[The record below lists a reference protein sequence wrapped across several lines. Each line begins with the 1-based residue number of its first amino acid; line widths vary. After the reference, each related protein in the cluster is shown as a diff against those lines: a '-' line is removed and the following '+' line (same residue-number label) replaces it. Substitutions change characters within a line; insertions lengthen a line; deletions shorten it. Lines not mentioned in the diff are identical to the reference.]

1 MYVRMDDFFRTIIF
15 LDAEI
20 TKFSYP
26 WCSLVAASRERCL
39 LYYKLLRHDG
49 EKDDGKKRGIIPFS
63 LFSSNPARIL
73 LALSSYIL
81 VSLRSDDGEI
91 LRRQTWSRVF
101 GVRSPSQWG
110 EK

>member
-26 WCSLVAASRERCL
+26 WCSLVAASRARCL
-39 LYYKLLRHDG
+39 RYYKLLRHDG

-73 LALSSYIL
+73 LALSSYI
-81 VSLRSDDGEI
+81 
-91 LRRQTWSRVF
+91 
-101 GVRSPSQWG
+101 
-110 EK
+110 